1 MFVWS
6 RGGGLVAGIGACL
19 FACCEREGAGWSGRS
34 FGCMQAWE
42 RGNLASCG
50 KLTSGLATTAGA
62 VTGFIIAPMQGLFG
76 PKVGAN
82 LARGVGVGLLAG
94 PVLLETATPLNFI
107 RDCRAFSCA
116 SLCSDGLLPEIGARA
131 IVCSAFPFV
140 AGISLHCFCSL
151 ELASELKVWVSPV

>member
-1 MFVWS
+1 MFKCLFVWT

-82 LARGVGVGLLAG
+82 LARGVVGLLAG
-94 PVLLETATPLNFI
+94 PVETATPLNFI

-116 SLCSDGLLPEIGARA
+116 SLSSARLLPEIGAGA
-131 IVCSAFPFV
+131 IVFPFV

-151 ELASELKVWVSPV
+151 ELASEFKVWVSPV